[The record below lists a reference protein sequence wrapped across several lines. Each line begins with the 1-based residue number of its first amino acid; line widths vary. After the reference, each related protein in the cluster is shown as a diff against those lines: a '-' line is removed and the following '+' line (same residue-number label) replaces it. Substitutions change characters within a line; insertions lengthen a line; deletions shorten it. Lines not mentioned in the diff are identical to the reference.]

1 MATLLV
7 DAPRG
12 RRSRG
17 GPDRWGPIELQ
28 MRRLMRETH
37 STRWVLAVFETT
49 HDFIESYRTNDEL
62 HARTALD
69 VIYHVPTTEVSGC
82 EVFEPLPTSEG
93 SSECWLTAAMT
104 LTPHRVLRMALLA
117 SDGTGWWGNAELIGH
132 TLTEIAPQIA
142 ASLPSGADTQLPSL
156 RRRAH
161 PAMYLLNDR
170 YEVEFQWHAQDLAS
184 MALAQ
189 LTEPVDGHLPGFI
202 ESRVRR
208 MTETW
213 DLSDVKSCTFGTAY
227 PIPGLLLRT
236 APMQSAS
243 RISIGVLLEPYVI
256 RRTIEHTAVNLRVS
270 SREREVL
277 YLLLDGE
284 SISDIAAKLNIA
296 ESTVQDHVKRM
307 ILKTDS
313 RNRVEMA
320 AKILGWPSMRSECRA
335 DRRQQ
340 H

>member
-1 MATLLV
+1 MVV

-17 GPDRWGPIELQ
+17 TETDRWGPIEPHV
-28 MRRLMRETH
+28 RRLMRETH
-37 STRWVLAVFETT
+37 STRWVLAVFDAR
-49 HDFIESYRTNDEL
+49 HDFIESYRTSDEVN
-62 HARTALD
+62 ARTALD
-69 VIYHVPTTEVSGC
+69 VIYRIPASGSTDC
-82 EVFEPLPTSEG
+82 EVFEPVCVLG
-93 SSECWLTAAMT
+93 SGEESWLTASML
-104 LTPHRVLRMALLA
+104 LTPQRSLRMALLYDA
-117 SDGTGWWGNAELIGH
+117 RNPWWSCAELMRN
-132 TLTEIAPQIA
+132 TLEQIAPHVI
-142 ASLPSGADTQLPSL
+142 ASLPSRMDHDLPIL

-161 PAMYLLNDR
+161 PAMYLLNER

-184 MALAQ
+184 VALAH

-202 ESRVRR
+202 EARVRR
-208 MTETW
+208 MTAAW
-213 DLSDVKSCTFGTAY
+213 DLRDIKTCTFSTAY

-243 RISIGVLLEPYVI
+243 CISIGVLLEPYVV

-270 SREREVL
+270 TREREVL

-320 AKILGWPSMRSECRA
+320 AKILGWPSMRSECHA
-335 DRRQQ
+335 ND
-340 H
+340 

>member
-1 MATLLV
+1 
-7 DAPRG
+7 
-12 RRSRG
+12 
-17 GPDRWGPIELQ
+17 

-37 STRWVLAVFETT
+37 STRWVLAVFDVR
-49 HDFIESYRTNDEL
+49 HDFIEAYRTSDEVG
-62 HARTALD
+62 ARTALE
-69 VIYHVPTTEVSGC
+69 VIHRIPGAETIDC
-82 EVFEPLPTSEG
+82 EVFEPMSGPGIE
-93 SSECWLTAAMT
+93 EAWLTAAMS
-104 LTPHRVLRMALLA
+104 LSPQRSLRVALLRDTNA
-117 SDGTGWWGNAELIGH
+117 PWWDCAELMRH
-132 TLTEIAPQIA
+132 TLEQIAPQII
-142 ASLPSGADTQLPSL
+142 ASLPAGLDHDLPIL
-156 RRRAH
+156 RRRSH
-161 PAMYLLNDR
+161 PAMYLLNER

-184 MALAQ
+184 VALAH

-208 MTETW
+208 MTATW
-213 DLSDVKSCTFGTAY
+213 DLSDIKTCSFSTAY

-243 RISIGVLLEPYVI
+243 RISIGVLLEPYVV

-270 SREREVL
+270 TREREVL

-320 AKILGWPSMRSECRA
+320 AKILGWPSMRSECQSR
-335 DRRQQ
+335 D
-340 H
+340 